1 MEHRPGLQAVVVHLA
16 RVDRLADL
24 RLDLLREAG
33 RAGNFIVRP
42 MGKAG
47 KVRSRAIRKRSF

>member
-1 MEHRPGLQAVVVHLA
+1 VVVHLA